1 MYLSQ
6 AVSFP
11 PSLGIDFDVFQRI
24 PLAKENKLEPAVV
37 GCSVPAPLFSA
48 APLQP
53 RQVRRGKT
61 GPF

>member
-1 MYLSQ
+1 MYLPQ
-6 AVSFP
+6 AGSFLS
-11 PSLGIDFDVFQRI
+11 SLGIDWDFFQRI
-24 PLAKENKLEPAVV
+24 QPAEKNKLEPAVV